1 MSNMVKLKDLLY
13 ETNVRLSAK
22 KDASFE
28 KNKFVQ
34 ILGLKGKVKLD
45 RKSLS
50 QLVKFVRG
58 PVGREAGLGL
68 SFTMARR
75 DEEKL
80 NEFKSKLVSLPNG
93 VKAKLEFKG
102 ITLTPRKG
110 NSVFLDRNEMMNLFQ
125 ATRKYLKV
133 R

>member
-1 MSNMVKLKDLLY
+1 M
-13 ETNVRLSAK
+13 
-22 KDASFE
+22 
-28 KNKFVQ
+28 
-34 ILGLKGKVKLD
+34 KLD

-58 PVGREAGLGL
+58 PVGRDAGLGL
-68 SFTMARR
+68 SFTMERQ
-75 DEEKL
+75 DEYRI
-80 NEFKSKLVSLPNG
+80 NEFTSKVVSLPNG

-102 ITLTPRKG
+102 ITLMPRKG
-110 NSVFLDRNEMMNLFQ
+110 NKVFLDRAEMLNLFK

>member
-1 MSNMVKLKDLLY
+1 MVKLKNLLL
-13 ETNVRLSAK
+13 EKNVRLSSK
-22 KDASFE
+22 KDASFQE
-28 KNKFVQ
+28 NEFVQ

-58 PVGREAGLGL
+58 PVGRDAGLGL

-75 DEEKL
+75 DEEKI
-80 NEFKSKLVSLPNG
+80 NEFKAKVVSLPNG

-102 ITLTPRKG
+102 ITLIPRKG
-110 NSVFLDRNEMMNLFQ
+110 NKVFLDRDEMMNLFK

>member
-1 MSNMVKLKDLLY
+1 MIKLKEILL
-13 ETNVRLSAK
+13 ETNVKLSSK

-58 PVGREAGLGL
+58 PVGRDAGLGL
-68 SFTMARR
+68 SFTMETQ
-75 DEEKL
+75 DDKSI
-80 NEFKSKLVSLPNG
+80 NEFKTKVVSLPNG

-102 ITLTPRKG
+102 ITLIPSKG
-110 NSVFLDRNEMMNLFQ
+110 NKVFLDRNEMMNLFK

>member
-1 MSNMVKLKDLLY
+1 MVKLKDLLL
-13 ETNVRLSAK
+13 EKNVRLSSK

-28 KNKFVQ
+28 KNQFVQ

-58 PVGREAGLGL
+58 PVGRDAGLGL
-68 SFTMARR
+68 SFTMERQ
-75 DEEKL
+75 DEYRI
-80 NEFKSKLVSLPNG
+80 NEFTSKVVSLPNG

-102 ITLTPRKG
+102 ITLMPRKG
-110 NSVFLDRNEMMNLFQ
+110 NKVFLDRAEMLNLFK

>member
-80 NEFKSKLVSLPNG
+80 NEFKSKLSNFYFVAREQNENVQTFLCQM
-93 VKAKLEFKG
+93 
-102 ITLTPRKG
+102 
-110 NSVFLDRNEMMNLFQ
+110 NSHPFWCI
-125 ATRKYLKV
+125 AS
-133 R
+133 

>member
-1 MSNMVKLKDLLY
+1 MVKLKDLLL
-13 ETNVRLSAK
+13 EKNVRLSSK

-28 KNKFVQ
+28 KNQFVQ

-50 QLVKFVRG
+50 QLVKFIRG
-58 PVGREAGLGL
+58 PVGRDAGLGL
-68 SFTMARR
+68 SFTMERQ
-75 DEEKL
+75 DEYRI
-80 NEFKSKLVSLPNG
+80 NEFTSKVVSLPNG

-102 ITLTPRKG
+102 ITLMPRKG
-110 NSVFLDRNEMMNLFQ
+110 NKVFLDRAEMLNLFK

>member
-1 MSNMVKLKDLLY
+1 MIKLKEILL
-13 ETNVRLSAK
+13 ETNVKLSSK

-58 PVGREAGLGL
+58 PVGRDAGLGL
-68 SFTMARR
+68 SFTMETQ
-75 DEEKL
+75 DDKTI
-80 NEFKSKLVSLPNG
+80 NEFKTKVVSLPNG

-102 ITLTPRKG
+102 ITLMPRKG
-110 NSVFLDRNEMMNLFQ
+110 NKVFLDRNEMMNLFK

>member
-1 MSNMVKLKDLLY
+1 MVKLKDLLL
-13 ETNVRLSAK
+13 EKNVRLSSK
-22 KDASFE
+22 KDASFQE
-28 KNKFVQ
+28 NEFVQ

-58 PVGREAGLGL
+58 PVGRDAGLGL

-75 DEEKL
+75 DEEKI
-80 NEFKSKLVSLPNG
+80 NEFKAKVVTLPNG

-102 ITLTPRKG
+102 ITLIPRKG
-110 NSVFLDRNEMMNLFQ
+110 NKVFLDRDEMMNLFK

>member
-1 MSNMVKLKDLLY
+1 MVKLKNLLL
-13 ETNVRLSAK
+13 EKNVRLSSK
-22 KDASFE
+22 KDASFQE
-28 KNKFVQ
+28 NEFVQ

-58 PVGREAGLGL
+58 PVGRDAGLGL

-75 DEEKL
+75 DEEKI
-80 NEFKSKLVSLPNG
+80 NEFKAKVVSLPNG

-102 ITLTPRKG
+102 ITLIPRKG
-110 NSVFLDRNEMMNLFQ
+110 NKVFLDRDEMLNLFK

>member
-1 MSNMVKLKDLLY
+1 MVKLKDLLL
-13 ETNVRLSAK
+13 EKNVRLSSK
-22 KDASFE
+22 KDASFQE
-28 KNKFVQ
+28 NEFVQ

-58 PVGREAGLGL
+58 PVGRDAGLGL

-75 DEEKL
+75 DEEKI
-80 NEFKSKLVSLPNG
+80 NEFKAKVVSLPNG

-102 ITLTPRKG
+102 ITLIPRKG
-110 NSVFLDRNEMMNLFQ
+110 NKVFLDRDEMMNLFK

>member
-1 MSNMVKLKDLLY
+1 MVKLKDLLL
-13 ETNVRLSAK
+13 EKNVRLSSK

-28 KNKFVQ
+28 KNQFVQ

-58 PVGREAGLGL
+58 PVGRDAGLGL
-68 SFTMARR
+68 SFTMETQ
-75 DEEKL
+75 DDKSI
-80 NEFKSKLVSLPNG
+80 NEFKTKVVSLPNG

-102 ITLTPRKG
+102 ITLMPRKG
-110 NSVFLDRNEMMNLFQ
+110 NKVFLDRNETMNLFK

>member
-1 MSNMVKLKDLLY
+1 MIKLKEILL
-13 ETNVRLSAK
+13 ETNVKLSSK

-58 PVGREAGLGL
+58 PVGRDAGLGL
-68 SFTMARR
+68 SFTMETQ
-75 DEEKL
+75 DDKSI
-80 NEFKSKLVSLPNG
+80 NEFKTKVVSLPNG

-102 ITLTPRKG
+102 ITLMPRKG
-110 NSVFLDRNEMMNLFQ
+110 NKVFLDRNETMNLFK

>member
-1 MSNMVKLKDLLY
+1 MVKLKDLLL
-13 ETNVRLSAK
+13 EKNVRLSSK
-22 KDASFE
+22 KDASFQE
-28 KNKFVQ
+28 NEFVQ

-58 PVGREAGLGL
+58 PVGRDAGLGL
-68 SFTMARR
+68 SFTMERQ
-75 DEEKL
+75 DEYRI
-80 NEFKSKLVSLPNG
+80 NEFTSKVVSLPNG

-102 ITLTPRKG
+102 ITLMPRKG
-110 NSVFLDRNEMMNLFQ
+110 NKVFLDRAEMLNLFK

>member
-1 MSNMVKLKDLLY
+1 MVKLKDLLL
-13 ETNVRLSAK
+13 EKNVRLSSK

-28 KNKFVQ
+28 KNQFVQ

-58 PVGREAGLGL
+58 PVGRDAGLGL
-68 SFTMARR
+68 SFTMETQ
-75 DEEKL
+75 DDKTI
-80 NEFKSKLVSLPNG
+80 NEFKTKVVSLPNG

-102 ITLTPRKG
+102 ITLMPRKG
-110 NSVFLDRNEMMNLFQ
+110 NKVFLDRNEMMNLFK

>member
-1 MSNMVKLKDLLY
+1 MVKLKDLLL
-13 ETNVRLSAK
+13 EKNVRLSSK

-28 KNKFVQ
+28 KNQFVQ

-58 PVGREAGLGL
+58 PVGRDAGLGL
-68 SFTMARR
+68 SFTMETQ
-75 DEEKL
+75 DDKSI
-80 NEFKSKLVSLPNG
+80 NEFKTKVVSLPNG

-102 ITLTPRKG
+102 ITLMPRKG
-110 NSVFLDRNEMMNLFQ
+110 NKVFLDRNEMMNLFK

>member
-1 MSNMVKLKDLLY
+1 MVKLKDLLL
-13 ETNVRLSAK
+13 EKNVRLSSK

-28 KNKFVQ
+28 KNQFVQ

-58 PVGREAGLGL
+58 PVGRDAGLGL
-68 SFTMARR
+68 SFTMETQ
-75 DEEKL
+75 DDKTI
-80 NEFKSKLVSLPNG
+80 NEFKTKVVSLPNG

-102 ITLTPRKG
+102 ITLIPSKG
-110 NSVFLDRNEMMNLFQ
+110 NKVFLDRNEMMNLFK

>member
-1 MSNMVKLKDLLY
+1 MVKLKNLLL
-13 ETNVRLSAK
+13 EKNVRLSSK
-22 KDASFE
+22 KDASFQE
-28 KNKFVQ
+28 NEFVQ

-58 PVGREAGLGL
+58 PVGRDAGLGL

-75 DEEKL
+75 DEEKI
-80 NEFKSKLVSLPNG
+80 NEFKSKVVSLPNG

-102 ITLTPRKG
+102 ITLIPRKG
-110 NSVFLDRNEMMNLFQ
+110 NKVFLDRDEMMNLFK

>member
-1 MSNMVKLKDLLY
+1 MVKLKNLLL
-13 ETNVRLSAK
+13 EKNVRLSSK
-22 KDASFE
+22 KDASFQE
-28 KNKFVQ
+28 NEFVQ

-58 PVGREAGLGL
+58 PVGRDAGLGL

-75 DEEKL
+75 DEEKI
-80 NEFKSKLVSLPNG
+80 NEFKAKVVSLPNG
-93 VKAKLEFKG
+93 VKVKLEFKG
-102 ITLTPRKG
+102 ITLIPRKG
-110 NSVFLDRNEMMNLFQ
+110 NKVFLDRDEMLNLFK

>member
-1 MSNMVKLKDLLY
+1 MVKLKDLLL
-13 ETNVRLSAK
+13 EKNVRLSSK

-58 PVGREAGLGL
+58 PVGRDAGLGL
-68 SFTMARR
+68 SFTMETQDDKAI
-75 DEEKL
+75 
-80 NEFKSKLVSLPNG
+80 NEFKTKVVSLPNG

-102 ITLTPRKG
+102 ITLMPRKG
-110 NSVFLDRNEMMNLFQ
+110 NKVFLDRNEMMNFFK

>member
-1 MSNMVKLKDLLY
+1 MVKLKNLLL
-13 ETNVRLSAK
+13 EKNVRLSSK
-22 KDASFE
+22 KDASFQE
-28 KNKFVQ
+28 NEFVQ

-58 PVGREAGLGL
+58 PVGRDAGLGL

-75 DEEKL
+75 DEEKI
-80 NEFKSKLVSLPNG
+80 NEFKTKVVSLPNG

-102 ITLTPRKG
+102 ITLIPRKG
-110 NSVFLDRNEMMNLFQ
+110 NKVFLDRDEMLNLFK

>member
-1 MSNMVKLKDLLY
+1 MVKLKDLLL
-13 ETNVRLSAK
+13 EKNVRLSSK

-28 KNKFVQ
+28 KNQFVQ
-34 ILGLKGKVKLD
+34 ILGIKGKVKLD

-58 PVGREAGLGL
+58 PVGRDAGLGL
-68 SFTMARR
+68 SFTMETQDDKAI
-75 DEEKL
+75 
-80 NEFKSKLVSLPNG
+80 NEFKTKVVSLPNG

-102 ITLTPRKG
+102 ITLMPRKG
-110 NSVFLDRNEMMNLFQ
+110 NKVFLDRNEMMNLFK

>member
-1 MSNMVKLKDLLY
+1 MVKLKDLLL
-13 ETNVRLSAK
+13 EKNVRLSSK
-22 KDASFE
+22 KDASFQE
-28 KNKFVQ
+28 NEFVQ

-58 PVGREAGLGL
+58 PVGRDAGLGL

-75 DEEKL
+75 DEEKI
-80 NEFKSKLVSLPNG
+80 NEFKTKVVSLPNG

-102 ITLTPRKG
+102 ITLIPRKG
-110 NSVFLDRNEMMNLFQ
+110 NKVFLDRDEMLNLFK

>member
-1 MSNMVKLKDLLY
+1 MVKLKDLLL
-13 ETNVRLSAK
+13 EKNVRLSSK
-22 KDASFE
+22 KDASFQE
-28 KNKFVQ
+28 NEFVQ

-58 PVGREAGLGL
+58 PVGRDAGLGL

-75 DEEKL
+75 GEEKI
-80 NEFKSKLVSLPNG
+80 NEFKSKVVSLPNG

-102 ITLTPRKG
+102 ITLIPRKG
-110 NSVFLDRNEMMNLFQ
+110 NKVFLDRDEMMNLFK

>member
-1 MSNMVKLKDLLY
+1 MVKLKDLLL
-13 ETNVRLSAK
+13 EKNVRLSSK
-22 KDASFE
+22 KDASFQE
-28 KNKFVQ
+28 NEFVQ

-58 PVGREAGLGL
+58 PVGRDAGLGL

-75 DEEKL
+75 DEEKI
-80 NEFKSKLVSLPNG
+80 NEFKAKVVSLPNG
-93 VKAKLEFKG
+93 VKSKLEFKG
-102 ITLTPRKG
+102 ITLIPRKG
-110 NSVFLDRNEMMNLFQ
+110 NKVFLDRDEMMNLFK

>member
-1 MSNMVKLKDLLY
+1 MVKLKDLLL
-13 ETNVRLSAK
+13 EKNVRLSSK

-28 KNKFVQ
+28 KNQFVQ

-58 PVGREAGLGL
+58 PVGRDAGLGL
-68 SFTMARR
+68 SFTMETQ
-75 DEEKL
+75 DDKSI
-80 NEFKSKLVSLPNG
+80 NEFKTKVVSLPNG

-102 ITLTPRKG
+102 ITLIPSKG
-110 NSVFLDRNEMMNLFQ
+110 NKVFLDRNEMMNLFK

>member
-1 MSNMVKLKDLLY
+1 MVKLKDLLL
-13 ETNVRLSAK
+13 EKNVRLSSK
-22 KDASFE
+22 KDASFQE
-28 KNKFVQ
+28 NEFVQ

-58 PVGREAGLGL
+58 PVGRDAGLGL

-75 DEEKL
+75 DEEKI
-80 NEFKSKLVSLPNG
+80 NEFKTKVVSLPNG

-102 ITLTPRKG
+102 ITLIPRKG
-110 NSVFLDRNEMMNLFQ
+110 NKVFLDRDEMMNLFK